1 MFETLTAQ
9 PADKILALMQL
20 YRQDPRPEKID
31 LGVGVYKNADGVTPV
46 MRAIKTAEQQL
57 WQQETTKSY
66 VGLVGDP
73 AFSDVM
79 IDLVLGAAVPRAAV
93 AAAAMPGGTGAVRQA
108 FEMVQM
114 ANPDVRV
121 FVSDPTWPNHLSI
134 LRHLSIE
141 TVPYRYFDS
150 ATRSVD
156 FDAMCADLAQAKAGD
171 IVLLHGCCHNPTGA
185 NLNAAQW
192 QQVVE
197 LLQKT
202 GATPMIDIAYQGF
215 GDGLEQD
222 AAATRLLAS
231 ALPECLIAASC
242 SKNFGI
248 YRERTGVLMV
258 VSQDQSAHALNQ
270 GTLAY
275 LNRQNFSFPPDHGAR
290 LVTMVLSDAELRAD
304 WQAELE
310 EVRLSMLG
318 LRQQLA
324 DELRALSGSD
334 RFGFLAEHRGMF
346 SRLGTTPDKVDALRE
361 KHAVYMVGDSRLNIA
376 GLNSATIPVLAKAII
391 DCGI

>member
-1 MFETLTAQ
+1 MDA
-9 PADKILALMQL
+9 
-20 YRQDPRPEKID
+20 
-31 LGVGVYKNADGVTPV
+31 
-46 MRAIKTAEQQL
+46 
-57 WQQETTKSY
+57 
-66 VGLVGDP
+66 
-73 AFSDVM
+73 
-79 IDLVLGAAVPRAAV
+79 AAVPLAA
-93 AAAAMPGGTGAVRQA
+93 
-108 FEMVQM
+108 
-114 ANPDVRV
+114 
-121 FVSDPTWPNHLSI
+121 
-134 LRHLSIE
+134 
-141 TVPYRYFDS
+141 
-150 ATRSVD
+150 
-156 FDAMCADLAQAKAGD
+156 
-171 IVLLHGCCHNPTGA
+171 
-185 NLNAAQW
+185 
-192 QQVVE
+192 
-197 LLQKT
+197 
-202 GATPMIDIAYQGF
+202 
-215 GDGLEQD
+215 
-222 AAATRLLAS
+222 LLAS

-258 VSQDQSAHALNQ
+258 VSQDQSAQALNQ

-324 DELRALSGSD
+324 DELRQLSGSD